1 MFKETIL
8 SGLDCGVLLSRKE
21 YDEIISS
28 FEKWRDERRISI
40 SSQTKTYTGNIL
52 EEITEYERA
61 KNELEKID
69 ALCDMAVFHINS
81 STNLR
86 YENYCE
92 SAYTYEDEVPGCK
105 TSELLNTISI
115 TIANKDIENN
125 QFYKDNDFLYILFS
139 VMFNMGYNP
148 YKCMIETFK
157 EISSRKQDPVQAEE
171 WKVKVSGKW
180 MKDKNQD
187 PATIYKADYES
198 CKIGSK
204 DEFIKNFYKVQ
215 LGY

>member
-8 SGLDCGVLLSRKE
+8 SGLDCGVLLTRKE

-40 SSQTKTYTGNIL
+40 SSQTKTYVGNIL

-92 SAYTYEDEVPGCK
+92 SAYTHEDEVPESK

-115 TIANKDIENN
+115 IIANKDIQENDWMRGIVPLN
-125 QFYKDNDFLYILFS
+125 ELSNLIDEQETIE
-139 VMFNMGYNP
+139 FN
-148 YKCMIETFK
+148 IEHYYDIWK
-157 EISSRKQDPVQAEE
+157 ENKRAQRRARIA
-171 WKVKVSGKW
+171 
-180 MKDKNQD
+180 
-187 PATIYKADYES
+187 ATTIVCGIRD
-198 CKIGSK
+198 
-204 DEFIKNFYKVQ
+204 
-215 LGY
+215 